1 MKKILESGIPTTI
14 ARIIVGYI
22 FLTYGIGKIANPTLF
37 VSEIANYDMVPN
49 FSLNMI
55 AMILPWV
62 ETICGV
68 LLITGVKVRA
78 NSVITASMMFVF
90 VIAVISAMARGLDIN
105 CGCSS
110 TNPQKVGFPK
120 LIENLVLFAISIF
133 NIYFPKSRFSLDKF
147 E

>member
-22 FLTYGIGKIANPTLF
+22 FLSYGIGKIANPTLF

-68 LLITGVKVRA
+68 LLITGVKVKA

-90 VIAVISAMARGLDIN
+90 VIAVIAAMARGLDIN

-120 LIENLVLFAISIF
+120 LIENLFLLGISIF

>member
-22 FLTYGIGKIANPTLF
+22 FLSYGIGKIANPTLF

-49 FSLNMI
+49 FSLNII

-90 VIAVISAMARGLDIN
+90 VIAVIAAMARGLDIN

-120 LIENLVLFAISIF
+120 LIENLVLLAISIF
-133 NIYFPKSRFSLDKF
+133 NLYFPKSRFSLDKF

>member
-37 VSEIANYDMVPN
+37 VSEIANYDIVPN
-49 FSLNMI
+49 FSLNII
-55 AMILPWV
+55 ALILPWL

-90 VIAVISAMARGLDIN
+90 VLAVVAAMARGLDIN

-110 TNPQKVGFPK
+110 TNPQKVGLPK
-120 LIENLVLFAISIF
+120 LIENLVLLGLSIF
-133 NIYFPKSRFSLDKF
+133 NIYFPKSWLSLDKF
-147 E
+147 D

>member
-22 FLTYGIGKIANPTLF
+22 FLSYGIGKIANPTLF
-37 VSEIANYDMVPN
+37 VSEIANYDLVPN

-68 LLITGVKVRA
+68 LLITGVKVKA
-78 NSVITASMMFVF
+78 NSYITASMMFVF
-90 VIAVISAMARGLDIN
+90 VFAVIAAMARGLDIN

-120 LIENLVLFAISIF
+120 LIENLALLAISIF